1 MNIVGLDVGKNYAV
15 SCCLDCF
22 PVNIQQYFKRHRDSF
37 EKLYT
42 TEAGVRKLVSL
53 KPDGIVLEP
62 TGHWYSH
69 FWYRVAKT
77 HGIAVYWIGHS
88 DLASQR
94 GSYGFPNKRDDED
107 ALCLAATYFDDRF
120 IDERGNKRFLNYY
133 DDEKIAELRQTFLEK
148 EQLAKLRT
156 GAIAILRQRLSY
168 EFPELSSKALNI
180 SELRSFTP
188 VIGWLAGIHHDLRYD
203 NLYQK
208 SIARSQGIEISDY
221 TRCCRTREARP
232 HCLMIVS
239 LERRIQK
246 HYKLLTA
253 IVNEPQFKLYHEV
266 FDRFGFGLDNRA
278 LLLYHIY
285 PLDKFL
291 VDGKCWISYEKSK
304 GKRQK
309 RDRSLRKFQS
319 FLGMSYR
326 ISSSGDSVKRKFGG
340 SSIVRAHLYVWA
352 VCQIAPTKYGYRVD
366 TEVGKKLSDRY
377 IEMREVQKIKGKD
390 ALIRILFKATRM
402 LFYELVNTV
411 C

>member
-22 PVNIQQYFKRHRDSF
+22 PVNIQQYFKRHRDTF

-42 TEAGVRKLVSL
+42 NEVGVKKLLLL
-53 KPDGIVLEP
+53 KPDAIVLEP

-69 FWYRVAKT
+69 FWYKVAGVHK
-77 HGIAVYWIGHS
+77 IKVYWVGHS

-120 IDERGNKRFLNYY
+120 IDERGHKRFLNYY
-133 DDEKIAELRQTFLEK
+133 NDEVVAHLRQTFLEK

-156 GAIAILRQRLSY
+156 GSIAILRQRLSY

-180 SELRSFTP
+180 SELRGFTP
-188 VIGWLAGIHHDLRYD
+188 VIGWLAGIHPDKRYD
-203 NLYQK
+203 NLYSS
-208 SIARSQGIEISDY
+208 SIARSLGIEISEY
-221 TRCCRTREARP
+221 TRSHSLALI
-232 HCLMIVS
+232 H

-246 HYKLLTA
+246 HYELLGG
-253 IVNEPQFKLYHEV
+253 IVNRVEFKHYLEV
-266 FDRFGFGLDNRA
+266 FDRFGFGKDNRA
-278 LLLYHIY
+278 LLLYHVY
-285 PLDKFL
+285 PIDKFL
-291 VDGKCWISYEKSK
+291 VEGKCWIEYEKRN
-304 GKRQK
+304 GKKQK

-326 ISSSGDSVKRKFGG
+326 LAQSGDSLKRSFGG
-340 SSIVRAHLYVWA
+340 SSIVRSHLYVWA
-352 VCQIAPTKYGYRVD
+352 LCQIAPTKYGYRVD
-366 TEVGKKLSDRY
+366 TEVGRKLSDRY

>member
-1 MNIVGLDVGKNYAV
+1 MNIVGLDVGKGYAV
-15 SCCLDCF
+15 SCCLDRY
-22 PVNIQQYFKRHRDSF
+22 PVNIQQYFKQYRDSF

-42 TEAGVRKLVSL
+42 NKIGVEKLLEL

-69 FWYRVAKT
+69 FWYKVAKT
-77 HGIAVYWIGHS
+77 HDIKVYWIGHS

-120 IDERGNKRFLNYY
+120 INERGNKRFLNYY
-133 DDEKIAELRQTFLEK
+133 DDETIASLRQTFLEK

-156 GAIAILRQRLSY
+156 GAIAIWRQRLSY
-168 EFPELSSKALNI
+168 EFPEYASKALNI
-180 SELRSFTP
+180 SSLRGFTP
-188 VIGWLAGIHHDLRYD
+188 IIGWLAGVHSDRRYD
-203 NLYQK
+203 NLYQN
-208 SIARSQGIEISDY
+208 SIARSLGIEISDY
-221 TRCCRTREARP
+221 TRSHSLA
-232 HCLMIVS
+232 IVE
-239 LERRIQK
+239 LERRIMAHYELLSKIVEQPIFK
-246 HYKLLTA
+246 H
-253 IVNEPQFKLYHEV
+253 YHEV
-266 FDRFGFGLDNRA
+266 FDRFGFGRDNRA

-285 PLDKFL
+285 PIDKFL
-291 VDGKCWISYEKSK
+291 VDGRCWVKYEKSK

-309 RDRSLRKFQS
+309 RDRSLRKFQA

-326 ISSSGDSVKRKFGG
+326 LSQSGDSVKRKFGG

-352 VCQIAPTKYGYRVD
+352 VCQIAPSKHGYRVD
-366 TEVGKKLSDRY
+366 TEVGRQLSDRY
-377 IEMREVQKIKGKD
+377 LEMRQVQKIKGKD
-390 ALIRILFKATRM
+390 ALIRLLFKATRM

>member
-15 SCCLDCF
+15 SCCLSSF
-22 PVNIQQYFKRHRDSF
+22 PVNIQQYFKQHRDSF
-37 EKLYT
+37 EKLYAN
-42 TEAGVRKLVSL
+42 EAGVIKLLAL
-53 KPDGIVLEP
+53 KPNGIVLEP

-77 HGIAVYWIGHS
+77 HDIAVYWIGHS

-120 IDERGNKRFLNYY
+120 INDRGNKRFLNYY
-133 DDEKIAELRQTFLEK
+133 NDETVSQLRQIFLEK

-156 GAIAILRQRLSY
+156 GSIAILRQRLSY
-168 EFPELSSKALNI
+168 EFPELSVKALNI
-180 SELRSFTP
+180 SPFRDFTP
-188 VIGWLAGIHHDLRYD
+188 VIGWLAGIHEDKRYD
-203 NLYQK
+203 NLYEK
-208 SIARSQGIEISDY
+208 SIAPKLGISISDY
-221 TRCCRTREARP
+221 TRSHSLA
-232 HCLMIVS
+232 IVH
-239 LERRIQK
+239 LERRIQGHYALLRDIIEQPIFK
-246 HYKLLTA
+246 HYMA
-253 IVNEPQFKLYHEV
+253 V

-278 LLLYHIY
+278 LLLYHVY
-285 PLDKFL
+285 PIDKFL
-291 VDGKCWISYEKSK
+291 VNGSCWIEYEKRN

-319 FLGMSYR
+319 YLGMSYR
-326 ISSSGDSVKRKFGG
+326 LSQSGDSLKRKFGG

-352 VCQIAPTKYGYRVD
+352 VCQIAPSKYGYKVD
-366 TEVGKKLSDRY
+366 TEVGRALSDRY

-390 ALIRILFKATRM
+390 ALIRLLFKATRM

>member
-1 MNIVGLDVGKNYAV
+1 MNIVGLDIGKNYAV
-15 SCCLDCF
+15 SCCLNCF

-168 EFPELSSKALNI
+168 EFPECASKAFKI
-180 SELRSFTP
+180 SDSRGFTP

-203 NLYQK
+203 NLYSC
-208 SIARSQGIEISDY
+208 SIAPKLNIEISDY
-221 TRCCRTREARP
+221 TREHSEA
-232 HCLMIVS
+232 IVH

-246 HYKLLTA
+246 HYEALCA
-253 IVNEPQFKLYHEV
+253 IVSEPQFKHYHEV

-278 LLLYHIY
+278 LLLYHVY
-285 PLDKFL
+285 PIDRFL
-291 VDGKCWISYEKSK
+291 VDGSCWVEYERSR
-304 GKRQK
+304 GKKQK

-366 TEVGKKLSDRY
+366 TEIGRKLSDRY